1 MVKEIYGKKIGMTQ
15 IFNEEGD
22 LLATTLL
29 EVEPVYILEK
39 VDSPSGTKARIGV
52 FKIDEKKLGKVKN
65 PILGYFK
72 KLGVVPCKLIR
83 EVGVQE
89 DASFSFEEKPVK
101 ESQSSKEE
109 PKKEQP
115 QANKEGQVSLEDTT
129 QAIPEASQE
138 VSGQE
143 AKEEKRN
150 PREVGIEIFSEG
162 ELVDV
167 RAKSKGK
174 GFTGGMKRH
183 NWAGQPGSHGST
195 MHRRPGS
202 IGSSAYPSRVIKGRN
217 MPGHMGNA
225 FVTIKNLKV
234 LKVDKE
240 KNILFLRG
248 SIPGSR
254 GSIVRIKK
262 IG

>member
-1 MVKEIYGKKIGMTQ
+1 MIKEIYGKKIGMTQ
-15 IFNEEGD
+15 VFSEEGD
-22 LLATTLL
+22 LLATTLI
-29 EVEPVYILEK
+29 EIEPAYILEK
-39 VDSPSGTKARIGV
+39 VDSPNGTKARIGV

-65 PILGYFK
+65 PILGYFR
-72 KLGVVPCKLIR
+72 KLGMAPCKLIR
-83 EVGVQE
+83 EVSVQE
-89 DASFSFEEKPVK
+89 DASFSFEKEQTE
-101 ESQSSKEE
+101 ESQSSKKKSE
-109 PKKEQP
+109 KEQP
-115 QANKEGQVSLEDTT
+115 QAKEDRAFSLENAT
-129 QAIPEASQE
+129 QTAKEASQE
-138 VSGQE
+138 
-143 AKEEKRN
+143 EEKRN

-174 GFTGGMKRH
+174 GFAGGMKRH

-202 IGSSAYPSRVIKGRN
+202 IGSSAYPSRVIKGRS
-217 MPGHMGNA
+217 MPGHLGNA
-225 FVTIKNLKV
+225 FVTIKNLKI

-240 KNILFLRG
+240 KNILFLNG

-254 GSIVRIKK
+254 GAVVRIKK